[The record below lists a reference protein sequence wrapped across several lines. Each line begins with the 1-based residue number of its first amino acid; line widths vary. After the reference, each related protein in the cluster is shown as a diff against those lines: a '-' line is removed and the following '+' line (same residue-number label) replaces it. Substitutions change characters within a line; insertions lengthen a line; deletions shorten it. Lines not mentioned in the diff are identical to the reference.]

1 MRKNFLLV
9 LMLSFSL
16 EIFANQPKAT
26 PLPTFPEMKESI
38 LLQKQLI
45 EKQKKISPIIWS
57 LNWHTG
63 IQNIVAKQIS
73 PVDAVSLDMSEIIFT
88 SNKYKGAV
96 ISIDIASLFSI
107 YSNLS
112 IGFTQ
117 NNFPKDFSVNTI
129 PYQSTQLSS
138 IESDSYVA
146 KKFYLRNNFST
157 APYAG
162 YTFSRYRLIPIQE
175 GIDITNKIYH
185 SIVVGNKFIFQP
197 HRVFFI
203 ETSISFSPL
212 ASIDRNLLS
221 MFQINYESYFTF
233 TTNFFTFSL
242 VVSNRNNIEYKNMH
256 QEAITFAVSK
266 TGFRFRLSL

>member
-1 MRKNFLLV
+1 MRKNFFLV

-26 PLPTFPEMKESI
+26 PLPTFPEMRESI

-138 IESDSYVA
+138 IESDSYIA

-242 VVSNRNNIEYKNMH
+242 VISNRNNIEYKNMH

>member
-1 MRKNFLLV
+1 MKKIFFLI

-16 EIFANQPKAT
+16 EIFANQPKPT
-26 PLPTFPEMKESI
+26 PLPTFPEMKEAI
-38 LLQKQLI
+38 LLQKQLM
-45 EKQKKISPIIWS
+45 EAQKKISPIIWS

-63 IQNIVAKQIS
+63 IQNIVVKQLDSVNNIYM
-73 PVDAVSLDMSEIIFT
+73 DMSEIIFT

-96 ISIDIASLFSI
+96 LSIDVASLFSI

-117 NNFPKDFSVNTI
+117 GNFPKDFSVNTI
-129 PYQSTQLSS
+129 PYQSAHLSS

-146 KKFYLRNNFST
+146 KKFYLKNNFST

-162 YTFSRYRLIPIQE
+162 YTFSRYKLIPIE
-175 GIDITNKIYH
+175 EEIDITNKIYH

-212 ASIDRNLLS
+212 TSIDRNLLS
-221 MFQINYESYFTF
+221 MFQINHESYFTF
-233 TTNFFTFSL
+233 TTNFFTFAL
-242 VVSNRNNIEYKNMH
+242 VISNRNNIEYKNVH
-256 QEAITFAVSK
+256 QEASTLTVSK

>member
-1 MRKNFLLV
+1 MRKNFFLV

-138 IESDSYVA
+138 IESDSYIA

-242 VVSNRNNIEYKNMH
+242 VISNRNNIEYKNIH

>member
-1 MRKNFLLV
+1 MKKIFFLILT
-9 LMLSFSL
+9 LSFSL
-16 EIFANQPKAT
+16 EIFANQPKPT
-26 PLPTFPEMKESI
+26 PLPTFPEMKEAI
-38 LLQKQLI
+38 LLQKQMM
-45 EKQKKISPIIWS
+45 EDQKKIHPIVWS

-63 IQNIVAKQIS
+63 IQNIVVKQLDS
-73 PVDAVSLDMSEIIFT
+73 VNNVYMDMSEIIFT

-96 ISIDIASLFSI
+96 LSIDVASLFSI

-117 NNFPKDFSVNTI
+117 GNFPKDFSVNTI
-129 PYQSTQLSS
+129 PYQSAHLSS

-146 KKFYLRNNFST
+146 KKFYLKNNFSV

-185 SIVVGNKFIFQP
+185 SVVVGNKFIFQP
-197 HRVFFI
+197 HRNFFI
-203 ETSISFSPL
+203 ETSISLSPL
-212 ASIDRNLLS
+212 TSIDRNLLS

-233 TTNFFTFSL
+233 TTDIFTFAL
-242 VVSNRNNIEYKNMH
+242 VISSRNNIEYKNVH
-256 QEAITFAVSK
+256 QEASTLTVSK

>member
-1 MRKNFLLV
+1 MRKNFFLV

-138 IESDSYVA
+138 IESDSYIA

-212 ASIDRNLLS
+212 TSIDRNLLS